1 MGLVISHPRSGLS
14 PGPILIARELY
25 KAYFLGR
32 TVYAVNDVDLTV
44 MPGEFLVI
52 VGPSG
57 SGKSTLLSLLAGL
70 DRPISGEVILD
81 GHALTSLSEN
91 QLADI
96 RRRKVGYVFQFFN
109 LVGHLSAYQNV
120 SLPITLTGAPDWFVT
135 QRAGE
140 LLALVGL
147 AGRRDHLPAQ
157 MSGGEQQRVAI
168 ARALANEPR
177 IVFADE
183 PTGNLDSRTS
193 AQIRGL
199 FRELNRDFG
208 QTFVV
213 VTHDERFAEI
223 ADRVL
228 RLVDGKLTAI
238 SKSAGNQP

>member
-1 MGLVISHPRSGLS
+1 MGLVISYPRSGLS

-25 KAYFLGR
+25 KAYFLGK
-32 TVYAVNDVDLTV
+32 TVYAVNNVDLTV

-52 VGPSG
+52 LGPSG

-81 GHALTSLSEN
+81 GHVLTSLNEN
-91 QLADI
+91 QLADM

-109 LVGHLSAYQNV
+109 LVPHLTAYQNV

-135 QRAGE
+135 QRAEE

-147 AGRRDHLPAQ
+147 AGRRGHLPAQ

-183 PTGNLDSRTS
+183 PTGNLDSRTGG
-193 AQIRGL
+193 QIRSL
-199 FRELNRDFG
+199 FSELNRDFG

-213 VTHDERFAEI
+213 VTHDERFAEA

-228 RLVDGKLTAI
+228 RLVDGRLSVVSGAEVA
-238 SKSAGNQP
+238 SS